1 MSKQQSAGSAPPLPA
16 EQARQIR
23 FDDGAAYEEF
33 MGKWSRL
40 AGDAFL
46 HWLDPAS
53 AWRWVDVGCGNG
65 AFTEMLVERCA
76 PVAVRGID
84 PSAEQ
89 VAYARQR
96 LATDSVR
103 FDVGDAMALPYADTS
118 FDAAV
123 MALVIFF
130 VPDPARSVAEM
141 ARVVRPGGSVSS
153 YAWDILGGGFPYDML
168 QDEMSKLAVTPL
180 WPPSVEA
187 SRMETMR
194 SLWSGAGLTRIETH
208 EITVERTFPD
218 FDAFWRIAQT
228 GPRLAASLAAM
239 LAGDRQILRDRLQAR
254 LPANADGR
262 ITCRA
267 SANAIKGKVPA

>member
-1 MSKQQSAGSAPPLPA
+1 MQQAP
-16 EQARQIR
+16 QIR
-23 FDDGAAYEEF
+23 FEDGAAYEEF

-46 HWLDPAS
+46 RWLDPS
-53 AWRWVDVGCGNG
+53 PGWRWVDVGCGNG

-76 PVAVRGID
+76 PLAVAGID

-96 LATDSVR
+96 LASGSVR
-103 FDVGDAMALPYADTS
+103 FDVGDAMALPYADAV

-130 VPDPARSVAEM
+130 VPDPAKSVAEM
-141 ARVVRPGGSVSS
+141 VRVVRPGGSVST

-168 QDEMSKLAVTPL
+168 QQEMSKLAVTPL

-187 SRMETMR
+187 ARMETKR
-194 SLWSGAGLTRIETH
+194 SLWAGARLTQIETH
-208 EITVERTFPD
+208 VITVERTFAD
-218 FDAFWRIAQT
+218 FESYWNIART
-228 GPRLAASLAAM
+228 GPRLAASIAAM
-239 LAGDRQILRDRLQAR
+239 PAGDLQLLKDRLR
-254 LPANADGR
+254 SRFTADGQGR
-262 ITCRA
+262 ITLSAC
-267 SANAIKGKVPA
+267 ANAIKGRVPD